1 MNPRTVLLFL
11 AILLT
16 IHISAQYR
24 LKDFKGYSAVKINP
38 DLLTAPE
45 SSEPD
50 DHNNKSRDLFWFNLG
65 LGGSNR
71 GIAMGI
77 AGSYQFKNMVFST
90 RLIGNQSVCFS
101 ESNPCP
107 WVSDIALLFGYMKRY
122 SSLRLALA
130 TGISLVQ
137 GIDRGDPIPGS
148 GGSGFFTFPD
158 YYDDYYRKFGV
169 PIEVQVF
176 AAPVSFMGAGLYL
189 FGNINSRRSFFGVMV
204 SLQLGIF
211 NKQYQ

>member
-1 MNPRTVLLFL
+1 MNHKFKILLALLLFTTHVQSQQQQL
-11 AILLT
+11 EVVCNEGFRLWKPSGQTADGNDT
-16 IHISAQYR
+16 IIT
-24 LKDFKGYSAVKINP
+24 IN
-38 DLLTAPE
+38 
-45 SSEPD
+45 
-50 DHNNKSRDLFWFNLG
+50 NNRDVFWFNLG

-148 GGSGFFTFPD
+148 GGSGFFTSPD

-169 PIEVQVF
+169 PIEVQLF

-204 SLQLGIF
+204 SLQFGIF